1 MNQDD
6 LRKCKRCL
14 LKDIAPE
21 EYLDHMRIYLSGL
34 SEDKKAD
41 EKLYQER
48 LSDCETCDSL
58 NDGVCKIC
66 GCFVEYRAAI
76 KENYC
81 PSLHPRWR

>member
-1 MNQDD
+1 MSEENI
-6 LRKCKRCL
+6 RKCKRCL

-34 SEDKKAD
+34 SEEVKAD
-41 EKLYQER
+41 ETLYQER
-48 LSDCETCDSL
+48 LVCCEACDAL
-58 NDGVCKIC
+58 KDGICKIC

-81 PSLHPRWR
+81 PGIHPSW